1 MIYKKPGICPFF
13 FIPKL
18 GLIFS
23 KVEDKQ
29 WPSKN
34 YLPLWFGVV
43 EVSIAKPYV
52 NPIRNQNGQRNL
64 QMHVDLYLDYYCLRC
79 PQVESI
85 GRSVTFQYVSRR
97 PILAVALLM
106 MHFQD

>member
-1 MIYKKPGICPFF
+1 MALKK
-13 FIPKL
+13 L
-18 GLIFS
+18 LAL
-23 KVEDKQ
+23 VV
-29 WPSKN
+29 
-34 YLPLWFGVV
+34 PLGVV

-52 NPIRNQNGQRNL
+52 NSVRNQNGQRNL

-106 MHFQD
+106 MHFQDYCLSRLMISVLVIHEDS